1 MIEIKLKNQKVLTIS
16 DFHFESVHKRV
27 LVYSLE
33 MADEL
38 YNIFS
43 YPQQNWGSNR
53 VAIVKRDF
61 TMMIKG
67 NLREYFVSIWFSSAP
82 KDEKRYGSYLI
93 LSFFAD
99 WDGTSPI
106 TELIDE
112 YLPDLDE
119 VFNDYSVDFDL

>member
-16 DFHFESVHKRV
+16 DFHIESVHNRV
-27 LVYSLE
+27 LAYSPE

-43 YPQQNWGSNR
+43 YPQCYWGEDM

-67 NLREYFVSIWFSSAP
+67 NLPEYFVSIWVNGEP
-82 KDEKRYGSYLI
+82 KDEKRFGSYLI

-99 WDGTSPI
+99 WDGRSPI
-106 TELIDE
+106 TELIEE

>member
-1 MIEIKLKNQKVLTIS
+1 MIEIKLKNKKVLTIS

-27 LVYSLE
+27 LVYSPE

-67 NLREYFVSIWFSSAP
+67 NLPEYFVSIWVNGEP
-82 KDEKRYGSYLI
+82 KDKKRYGSYLI
-93 LSFFAD
+93 LSFFAEL
-99 WDGTSPI
+99 DGKTPI
-106 TELIDE
+106 IDVINDH
-112 YLPDLDE
+112 LPDLEE
-119 VFNDYSVDFDL
+119 VFDAYSMDYDL

>member
-1 MIEIKLKNQKVLTIS
+1 MIEIKLKNKKVLTIS

-27 LVYSLE
+27 LVYSPE

-67 NLREYFVSIWFSSAP
+67 NLPEYFVSIWVNGEP
-82 KDEKRYGSYLI
+82 KDKKRYGSYLI

-99 WDGTSPI
+99 WDGTSPF
-106 TELIDE
+106 TELIEE

>member
-1 MIEIKLKNQKVLTIS
+1 MIEIKLKNKKVLTIS
-16 DFHFESVHKRV
+16 DFHIESVHNRV
-27 LVYSLE
+27 LAYSPE

-38 YNIFS
+38 YNVFS
-43 YPQQNWGSNR
+43 YPQCYWGEDR

-67 NLREYFVSIWFSSAP
+67 NLREYFVSIWVSSAP

-106 TELIDE
+106 TELIEE